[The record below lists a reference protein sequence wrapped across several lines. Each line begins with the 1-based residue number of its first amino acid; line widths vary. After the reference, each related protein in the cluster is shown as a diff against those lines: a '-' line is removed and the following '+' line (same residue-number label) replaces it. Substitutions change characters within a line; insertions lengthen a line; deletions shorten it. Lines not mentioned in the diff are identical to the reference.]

1 MKNAIEISTRRSS
14 DGRRVFIDRMLI
26 SIEDLTFGD
35 EEAVS
40 VSGLMIG
47 AIDDLLSNI
56 EKQKINTDF
65 AKKVFGKK
73 FPAAH
78 FFHLLHNACWKEG
91 DWPRDL
97 GNSVIAPS
105 AYIGLPSGTEIFD
118 ADEAYF
124 VVLDLKEAIFFAK
137 DKIENKFV
145 ALRMNVL
152 DYTRV
157 WEQIRAEI
165 FLRKIESNN

>member
-1 MKNAIEISTRRSS
+1 MKNIIGISTRRSS
-14 DGRRVFIDRMLI
+14 DGRRTFIDRMLI

-35 EEAVS
+35 AEVVS
-40 VSGLMIG
+40 VSELMIG

-65 AKKVFGKK
+65 AKKVFGNKLS
-73 FPAAH
+73 AAH

-97 GNSVIAPS
+97 GDSIIAPT
-105 AYIGLPSGTEIFD
+105 AYIGLPIGTEIFD

-124 VVLDLKEAIFFAK
+124 VTLDLKEAILFAK
-137 DKIENKFV
+137 DKIKNEFV
-145 ALRMNVL
+145 ALRMDVL
-152 DYTRV
+152 DYTRI
-157 WEQIRAEI
+157 WEQAKAEVC
-165 FLRKIESNN
+165 RN